1 MHEGDDRMP
10 EPHLA
15 PPLLTAVP
23 SLSINRSASSPSPRS
38 RMDVVR
44 RIVADGGPSMFVQP
58 QFSLSRLEVAGYEA
72 LARFAPY
79 AEGLPGDP
87 EPWFRSAHDAGL
99 GAELEAAAVAAAL
112 RLPSRPPGTTLAVN
126 LSPSVLGSPALT
138 AVLPDDLSGVEIELT
153 EHEAVSDTDRV
164 GRELDALRE
173 RGARL
178 AIDDVGAAYSGLRR
192 IMELA
197 PDTLKLDRHLVTG
210 VAGNS
215 ARAAL
220 ISAVVDFA
228 DHIGATVCAEGVE
241 SIQDLLTLADLD
253 VAFAQGSITGSP
265 AAEFLATDSSVVL
278 ACRDSLARVLVRS
291 SPRPQFEMPGSLA
304 PLEDLLTRLADVRTL
319 NGLASLV
326 ASCSTVLGCDRAV
339 LSYLRD
345 GGTAVQAIV
354 PDTHAGE
361 GAVFP
366 LDAYPLTRRCL
377 ERGEIVPVYDQPHS
391 DPAEVALLERLGMQS
406 TLLVPVTSQGEPI
419 GLLEAYLADD
429 APWSRRQVRFARLLA
444 SVLGPVLALLR

>member
-1 MHEGDDRMP
+1 MP

-15 PPLLTAVP
+15 LPTLQTATP
-23 SLSINRSASSPSPRS
+23 SVSVSRSASSPSPRS
-38 RMDVVR
+38 RMEVVR
-44 RIVADGGPSMFVQP
+44 QIVADGGPRMFVQP

-79 AEGLPGDP
+79 AEGQPGDP
-87 EPWFRSAHDAGL
+87 EPWFRSAHDGGM

-126 LSPSVLGSPALT
+126 LSPSVLGSPALI

-153 EHEAVSDTDRV
+153 EHEAVADTDRV

-241 SIQDLLTLADLD
+241 SIQDLLALADLD

-265 AAEFLATDSSVVL
+265 AADFLVTDSSVVL
-278 ACRDSLARVLVRS
+278 ECRASLARVLARGGA
-291 SPRPQFEMPGSLA
+291 RPQLEIPGSLA
-304 PLEDLLTRLADVRTL
+304 PLEDLLTRLADVRSLTD
-319 NGLASLV
+319 LAALV
-326 ASCSTVLGCDRAV
+326 DGCTTVLGCDRAV

-345 GGTAVQAIV
+345 DGAAVQAIV
-354 PDTHAGE
+354 SDPHFGE
-361 GAVFP
+361 VLAYR
-366 LDAYPLTRRCL
+366 LEAYPLTRRCL
-377 ERGEIVPVYDQPHS
+377 ERGEIVPVYNQPHS

-406 TLLVPVTSQGEPI
+406 TLLVPVTSQGEPV

-429 APWSRRQVRFARLLA
+429 TPWSRRQVRFARLLA